1 MSDGMIRPP
10 RDAPQ
15 TIRRAR
21 HPCAWTD
28 TIRIRTTPERVFG
41 FFYNLD
47 ATFMGGITTI
57 ISSDGKKGAGCGK
70 EWSCT
75 SRSGPIRSEWSMI
88 AKVERDD
95 GYSVL
100 S

>member
-1 MSDGMIRPP
+1 
-10 RDAPQ
+10 
-15 TIRRAR
+15 
-21 HPCAWTD
+21 
-28 TIRIRTTPERVFG
+28 
-41 FFYNLD
+41 
-47 ATFMGGITTI
+47 MGGITTI